1 MNQDEQLLHDLVAIP
16 SLSGQEAAAVAFLVG
31 ALAARG
37 WRSHVDE
44 AGNAVGVRECP
55 AADGAIEQEILLL
68 GHIDTVPGTIPVTLR
83 DGKLYGR
90 GSVDAKGSLAT
101 FVAAGSQVALQPG
114 QRLVV
119 VGAVEEE
126 AATSKGA
133 RQVARDYRPDF
144 CLIGEPSGADALTL
158 GYKGRV
164 LLDYRLRQPV
174 GHSAGPLTGA
184 PEIGVRFWQQIQT
197 FADNFNVGR
206 DKLFDQLLPSLR
218 QIQSSSDGLTA
229 EVVLTIGLRLPPD
242 FQIAPFLA
250 QARRFAEPAA
260 LTAYA
265 YEPAYAGDRQNQL
278 VRAFAAAWREQGLR
292 PRYKLKTGT
301 ADMNVVAQVW
311 DCPIVAYGPGDSQ
324 LDHTPEEHLPLAEYH
339 AAIQQLVRVL
349 SRLRA

>member
-1 MNQDEQLLHDLVAIP
+1 MNGDEQLLHDLVAIP
-16 SLSGQEAAAVAFLVG
+16 SLSGQEGAAVTFLVE
-31 ALAARG
+31 ALAERG
-37 WRSHVDE
+37 WRSHVDG

-55 AADGAIEQEILLL
+55 AADGAIDQEILLL
-68 GHIDTVPGTIPVTLR
+68 GHIDTVPGTIPVVLR

-101 FVAAGSQVALQPG
+101 FVAAGSRIELQPG

-158 GYKGRV
+158 GYKGRL
-164 LLDYRLRQPV
+164 LLDYRLRQPA

-184 PEIGVRFWQQIQT
+184 PESGVCFWQQVRV
-197 FADNFNVGR
+197 FADRFNEGR
-206 DKLFDQLLPSLR
+206 EKLFDQLLPSLR
-218 QIQSSSDGLTA
+218 RIQSSADGLVD
-229 EVVLTIGLRLPPD
+229 EVALTIGLRLPPE
-242 FQIAPFLA
+242 FQPEPFLA
-250 QARRFAEPAA
+250 QARAWAEPAD
-260 LTAYA
+260 LTAHA
-265 YEPAYAGDRQNQL
+265 YEPAYAGDRHNPL

-324 LDHTPEEHLPLAEYH
+324 LDHTPEEHLPLSEYQ
-339 AAIQQLVRVL
+339 AAIRQLVLVL
-349 SRLRA
+349 AKLLA